1 MDHNTKRPIG
11 GNIFLIVIAG
21 VILLVIPFQI
31 DGRQVADSLGARA
44 FPYIATALVLIPN
57 LLQLMKK
64 IIENRRVEQ
73 EGAAQT
79 VKTAQ
84 RPLAVKVKEYIAKYW
99 ILVTVMALAFLATFV
114 INSVGYVVTYSLLT
128 CAMLLLFR
136 EKRWYFY
143 LISVVLVMLVF
154 LFFTKFL
161 YVPLPSPF

>member
-64 IIENRRVEQ
+64 IIENRRMKQ

-136 EKRWYFY
+136 ERRWYFY